1 MIRSL
6 LTVAAAATLSVG
18 GLATVARAE
27 PPGCSYT
34 LSAPEVAHVSGSD
47 IVTATL
53 AVGAC
58 NQSDS
63 YLLVVC
69 VQKQG
74 SQTAEQ
80 CQENK
85 GLLTTRVYYAPHQPG
100 ATYISTGRGCALTGN
115 PRQPVCQSEGPLTAT
130 L

>member
-6 LTVAAAATLSVG
+6 LTAAVAATLSVG
-18 GLATVARAE
+18 GLATVASAE

-34 LSAPEVAHVSGSD
+34 LSAPEVAEVSGTD

-85 GLLTTRVYYAPHQPG
+85 GLLTTQVYYAPHQPG